1 MNQSKLEVITRGWR
15 EARENEC
22 EQLTFSFVLLLIGWK
37 KARFLLRQ
45 SCSVVMQNQLP
56 FEMKTAPFVST
67 ILRLISAKA
76 KLIYGTSM
84 LDIVM
89 PLMDSKLM
97 CCS

>member
-1 MNQSKLEVITRGWR
+1 
-15 EARENEC
+15 
-22 EQLTFSFVLLLIGWK
+22 
-37 KARFLLRQ
+37 
-45 SCSVVMQNQLP
+45 MQNQLP